1 MVVQSLHLHLAIS
14 SPSKY
19 SASVTPPQED
29 WVLVWVMSRLTK
41 PSDGYSPLLSSE
53 SGDEDNEKGQLSP
66 QGKKLHGRHLF
77 VVTCLAI
84 GCLTIAF
91 AIRHFLSQE
100 IRSSIAPYKP
110 CRHPTIRH
118 EWRSLS
124 REEKSAYLDA
134 VKCLR
139 TVPSRLGLN
148 HTLYDDFPYF
158 HSRTGES
165 GAFS

>member
-1 MVVQSLHLHLAIS
+1 
-14 SPSKY
+14 
-19 SASVTPPQED
+19 
-29 WVLVWVMSRLTK
+29 MSRLTN
-41 PSDGYSPLLSSE
+41 PSDGYAPLLSSE

-66 QGKKLHGRHLF
+66 QFKKPHGRRAFAVMCLA
-77 VVTCLAI
+77 VGCLAI
-84 GCLTIAF
+84 SF
-91 AIRHFLSQE
+91 AIGYFLGQE
-100 IRSSIAPYKP
+100 SSPSIAPYKP
-110 CRHPTIRH
+110 CRYPTIRH

-139 TVPSRLGLN
+139 TIPSRLGLN

-165 GAFS
+165 GAFSSSLNCLTRI